1 MLCLQTRLRAPFTAF
16 SPHPAL
22 LPFDVPPVRLHESAL
37 FGTKIRQ
44 NLLPSEFANTP
55 WLVWVAAVILIGK
68 LVGGSQLISMPVF
81 SFGYM
86 AGVFGILSN
95 KKLARRLSYGPP
107 TSRQNKMTLASII
120 FMFVV
125 MVLVGG
131 PHFGDGNY
139 RLVWLGAFLAIGLHF
154 VPMAWVHGRSMFLL
168 AVLLTAN
175 ALTGMWNGDI
185 SFEVIV
191 YIDVAIKLLWGI
203 GLLLTGKPA
212 GVSPGL
218 TQGH

>member
-1 MLCLQTRLRAPFTAF
+1 MKAAF
-16 SPHPAL
+16 L
-22 LPFDVPPVRLHESAL
+22 NKRVCGL
-37 FGTKIRQ
+37 
-44 NLLPSEFANTP
+44 
-55 WLVWVAAVILIGK
+55 WLIWVAVIILIAK

-86 AGVFGILSN
+86 AGIFGILSN
-95 KKLARRLSYGPP
+95 KKLARQLSYGPA
-107 TSRQNKMTLASII
+107 TTRQNKMTLASII

-154 VPMAWVHGRSMFLL
+154 VPMAWVHGRSMFPL

-175 ALTGMWNGDI
+175 ALAGMWNADI
-185 SFEVIV
+185 SFPMIV
-191 YIDVAIKLLWGI
+191 YIDAGIKLLWGL
-203 GLLLTGKPA
+203 GLLFTGRPA
-212 GVSPGL
+212 GENPGL
-218 TQGH
+218 AKTH

>member
-1 MLCLQTRLRAPFTAF
+1 MKAAF
-16 SPHPAL
+16 L
-22 LPFDVPPVRLHESAL
+22 NKRVCGL
-37 FGTKIRQ
+37 
-44 NLLPSEFANTP
+44 
-55 WLVWVAAVILIGK
+55 WLIWVAVIILIAK

-86 AGVFGILSN
+86 AGIFGILSN
-95 KKLARRLSYGPP
+95 KKLARRLSYGPA

-154 VPMAWVHGRSMFLL
+154 VPMAWVHGRSMFPL

-175 ALTGMWNGDI
+175 ALAGMWNADL
-185 SFEVIV
+185 SFEIIV
-191 YIDVAIKLLWGI
+191 YIDVAIKLLWGL
-203 GLLLTGKPA
+203 GLLLAGKPA
-212 GVSPGL
+212 GVSPEL

>member
-1 MLCLQTRLRAPFTAF
+1 MKAAF
-16 SPHPAL
+16 L
-22 LPFDVPPVRLHESAL
+22 NKRVCGL
-37 FGTKIRQ
+37 
-44 NLLPSEFANTP
+44 

-68 LVGGSQLISMPVF
+68 LVGGSQLIAMPVF
-81 SFGYM
+81 SFGYV
-86 AGVFGILSN
+86 AGIFGILSN
-95 KKLARRLSYGPP
+95 KKLARRLSYGPAA
-107 TSRQNKMTLASII
+107 TRQNKLTLASII

-131 PHFGDGNY
+131 PHFGDSNF

-154 VPMAWVHGRSMFLL
+154 VPMAWVHGRSMFPL

-175 ALTGMWNGDI
+175 ALAGMWKADI
-185 SFEVIV
+185 SFDTIV

-218 TQGH
+218 TQEH